1 MISDGFNAFFPAD
14 VPIKYL
20 QLGMDI
26 EINFIE
32 AEQSPTSYTLHDGNN
47 LLIINGKSN
56 YSFPISPKLDA
67 RSYHFLR
74 LDFDGHLRTYRWQK
88 NKSMEEVYD
97 FITREMDD
105 CQYPYVCGGY
115 GVCNRGSKCSCPK
128 ALDVMG
134 YFKQNE
140 GRSSDGG
147 CSENIPLSCRSPL
160 DRHRMVNFGNL
171 SYFSFI
177 DNQAAVSYVTELNG
191 CKQTWQKDCTCRAAF
206 FKYVSD
212 ISYGQCYLL
221 SEVLSIRADPVP
233 GVSPYHSSA
242 FIKVQL
248 PYSPPTRPP
257 VNSPPSRTPLHQTSR
272 RKTNLPAILSGS
284 LVSVFALLLRG
295 RQRRRK
301 QRETERADYFNP
313 VLRTPKRFSYE
324 ELCVATEDFKD
335 RLGGGGFG
343 SVFRG
348 ALEDGTRIAVK
359 RLDNRGQGMKEFLA
373 EVETMGNIHHFNLVR
388 LIGFCAE
395 ESCQL
400 LVYEFMSNGSLDTWI
415 FNSQRN
421 REIEWQTRKKIV
433 PGIAK
438 GLTYLHDECLQ
449 RIIHL
454 DIKPHNILLDDNFNA
469 KVSDFGLSKQMDRD
483 QSQVQITMQ
492 GTPGYIAPEWRQ
504 LRVSLKFDIYSF
516 GIVVLETVCGRR
528 NFDSSRSESSQHL
541 LRFPL
546 SRQAPQS
553 FVVLPVPVPPMN
565 VPSISFPAALD

>member
-1 MISDGFNAFFPAD
+1 
-14 VPIKYL
+14 
-20 QLGMDI
+20 
-26 EINFIE
+26 
-32 AEQSPTSYTLHDGNN
+32 
-47 LLIINGKSN
+47 
-56 YSFPISPKLDA
+56 
-67 RSYHFLR
+67 
-74 LDFDGHLRTYRWQK
+74 
-88 NKSMEEVYD
+88 
-97 FITREMDD
+97 
-105 CQYPYVCGGY
+105 
-115 GVCNRGSKCSCPK
+115 
-128 ALDVMG
+128 MG

-140 GRSSDGG
+140 GRSSHRG

-160 DRHRMVNFGNL
+160 DRHRMVDFGNL
-171 SYFSFI
+171 SYFGFI
-177 DNQAAVSYVTELNG
+177 DNQAAVWYVTELNG
-191 CKQTWQKDCTCRAAF
+191 CKQTCQKDCTCRAAF

-221 SEVLSIRADPVP
+221 SEVLSIRADAVP

-248 PYSPPTRPP
+248 PYSPPTQPP
-257 VNSPPSRTPLHQTSR
+257 VNTPPSRTALHQTSR

-284 LVSVFALLLRG
+284 LASVFALLLFVLG
-295 RQRRRK
+295 VVISNKKRK
-301 QRETERADYFNP
+301 TKKAKARENERADYFNP

-388 LIGFCAE
+388 LIGFCSE

-433 PGIAK
+433 LGIAK

-492 GTPGYIAPEWRQ
+492 LCKEPQGGILTALVPNQVSIFSGRCNRRLRQ
-504 LRVSLKFDIYSF
+504 TVYWTSLKAQDDHTRRPQMS
-516 GIVVLETVCGRR
+516 VVVKVLEGAIEVEPNIRYRFCNAMTHTSASDLDDVRSWLCKATR
-528 NFDSSRSESSQHL
+528 FAESRKQNQYISVRLNPSLPPSLPLGDFL
-541 LRFPL
+541 L
-546 SRQAPQS
+546 
-553 FVVLPVPVPPMN
+553 
-565 VPSISFPAALD
+565 

>member
-1 MISDGFNAFFPAD
+1 MKNTQEIRTHGE
-14 VPIKYL
+14 
-20 QLGMDI
+20 DI
-26 EINFIE
+26 
-32 AEQSPTSYTLHDGNN
+32 QGTCS
-47 LLIINGKSN
+47 GKSTDLM
-56 YSFPISPKLDA
+56 P
-67 RSYHFLR
+67 
-74 LDFDGHLRTYRWQK
+74 QQ
-88 NKSMEEVYD
+88 E
-97 FITREMDD
+97 
-105 CQYPYVCGGY
+105 
-115 GVCNRGSKCSCPK
+115 
-128 ALDVMG
+128 
-134 YFKQNE
+134 
-140 GRSSDGG
+140 
-147 CSENIPLSCRSPL
+147 SE
-160 DRHRMVNFGNL
+160 
-171 SYFSFI
+171 
-177 DNQAAVSYVTELNG
+177 
-191 CKQTWQKDCTCRAAF
+191 
-206 FKYVSD
+206 
-212 ISYGQCYLL
+212 
-221 SEVLSIRADPVP
+221 ADPVP

-248 PYSPPTRPP
+248 PYSPPTQAP
-257 VNSPPSRTPLHQTSR
+257 VNSPPSRTALHQTSR

-284 LVSVFALLLRG
+284 LVSVFALLLFVLG
-295 RQRRRK
+295 VVISIKKRK
-301 QRETERADYFNP
+301 TKKAKARETERADYFNP

-348 ALEDGTRIAVK
+348 ALEDGTRIAVQ

-400 LVYEFMSNGSLDTWI
+400 LVYEFMSNG
-415 FNSQRN
+415 QRN

-433 PGIAK
+433 LGIAK

-541 LRFPL
+541 LRLLQEKAEADRLLDIVEGPSTDMQLHGDEVLKMIQLASLCLQDDHTRRPQMSVVVKVLEGAMEVEPNTSYRFCNAMTHTSASDL
-546 SRQAPQS
+546 DDVRSWLCKATRFAESRNWKELMFQS
-553 FVVLPVPVPPMN
+553 TYAQFCGCKITLDLEHLPH
-565 VPSISFPAALD
+565 